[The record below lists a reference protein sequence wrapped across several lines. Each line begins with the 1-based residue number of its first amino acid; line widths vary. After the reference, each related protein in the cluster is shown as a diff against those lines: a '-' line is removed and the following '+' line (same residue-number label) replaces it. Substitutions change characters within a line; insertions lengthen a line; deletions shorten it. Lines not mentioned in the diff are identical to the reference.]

1 MLPSHWPKWSLIPI
15 AFGLTLFTVGIG
27 LILEP
32 AAQAIAPAEEPTP
45 TFPILPYAEPL
56 SGRCVDC
63 HTDEAALQGAGAE
76 GDELERALIQPDDV
90 MSLHGRLG
98 CVTCHGGDGQAAGK
112 EEAHQD
118 LVANPSHFEQADK
131 YCLPCHFDMRTEIPE
146 HNIQTPHE
154 RILWGI
160 HEDQQVCS
168 CSNCHG
174 AVAHGVHPVRTHD
187 GLGAY
192 CIDCH
197 EEQGVP
203 PERLTCTGCHIGPH
217 DVSGSLDC
225 EVCHTST
232 ETWSRAELAVH
243 PMELTGAHAELEC
256 FECHIWP
263 NFRTLSGFE
272 CADCHTKPHDF
283 GDENCI
289 QCHEPGAPWGDVK
302 EGGFDHTAVWD
313 YHTGVHTTVDC
324 QGCHFQGYEGL
335 SADCGSC
342 HELNPETC
350 DPEQAC
356 VDCHASDVAWSDLK

>member
-1 MLPSHWPKWSLIPI
+1 MLPSHWPNWILIPI
-15 AFGLTLFTVGIG
+15 AFGLTLFAIGIG
-27 LILEP
+27 LVLEP

-45 TFPILPYAEPL
+45 TLVILPYAEPL
-56 SGRCVDC
+56 SGGCVDC
-63 HTDEAALQGAGAE
+63 HTDQAALQAAGAE
-76 GDELERALIQPDDV
+76 GEELERVYVQPDDV

-98 CVTCHGGDGQAAGK
+98 CVTCHDGDGEVEDKDAAHEG
-112 EEAHQD
+112 
-118 LVANPSHFEQADK
+118 LIANPSHFEEADT
-131 YCLPCHFDMRTEIPE
+131 YCLPCHFNLRSEIPE

-174 AVAHGVHPVRTHD
+174 AVAHGPHPVGTHE
-187 GLGAY
+187 GLAGY

-217 DVSGSLDC
+217 DLDLDC

-232 ETWSRAELAVH
+232 EIWDRVELGIH

-256 FECHIWP
+256 FECHVWP
-263 NFRTLSGFE
+263 NFRQLSGFD

-283 GDENCI
+283 GGDDCA
-289 QCHEPGAPWGDVK
+289 QCHEAGMPWTEIT
-302 EGGFDHTAVWD
+302 EGGFDHTTVWD
-313 YHTGVHTTVDC
+313 YHVGTHTAVDC
-324 QGCHFQGYEGL
+324 QGCHFQGYEDIDTNCD
-335 SADCGSC
+335 AC
-342 HELNPETC
+342 HEPLAEDWHPQQGDCTE
-350 DPEQAC
+350 
-356 VDCHASDVAWSDLK
+356 CHASDASWSDLK